1 MLVTL
6 QNMLMKFVMYLFC
19 TLIGLKSNIL
29 ININKN
35 VYMHG
40 ASKVHPVKK
49 IYDQPIGFLFNFQY
63 KISSEILREM
73 SYEQIENRTTHET
86 VCLTIEKNLL
96 PQAGDVAIVEYVRK
110 HRVIVFNGCYS
121 IST

>member
-1 MLVTL
+1 
-6 QNMLMKFVMYLFC
+6 MKFVMYLFC

-29 ININKN
+29 INIDNN

-73 SYEQIENRTTHET
+73 SYEQIENRTAHET
-86 VCLTIEKNLL
+86 VCVTIEKNLL
-96 PQAGDVAIVEYVRK
+96 QAGDVAIVEYVRK

>member
-29 ININKN
+29 INIDNN

-63 KISSEILREM
+63 KISSEILRDM
-73 SYEQIENRTTHET
+73 SYEQIENRTAHET
-86 VCLTIEKNLL
+86 VCVTIEKNLL
-96 PQAGDVAIVEYVRK
+96 QAGDVAIVEYVRK